1 MNKLEKQFNLLQ
13 KRGINVSK
21 ERFTE
26 YYNVT
31 RQARAKLNRLEKTK
45 DTNNLL
51 RNRSISNNVEFIR
64 KQVDFE
70 KAFKSR
76 KMIIQKDFISKDNVN
91 TRKSIARNLHK
102 SFGYSKKV
110 NNLII
115 QLNKLS
121 AKDLKKF
128 MNENK
133 DLYPLLWYADK
144 DLIEKLDYSFKDVQS
159 RLSQFMG
166 GDFKKLHK
174 SIDDDSVIIKKP
186 KVKKRKQSRR
196 KFYEDSLA
204 EIRKLNPDLF
214 KK

>member
-1 MNKLEKQFNLLQ
+1 MNKLDKQYKLLQ

-31 RQARAKLNRLEKTK
+31 RIAKAKLNRLEKTK

-64 KQVDFE
+64 KQADFE
-70 KAFKSR
+70 IAFKSR
-76 KMIIQKDFISKDNVN
+76 KAIIQKDFISKDNIN
-91 TRKSIARNLHK
+91 TRKSIARNMHK

-110 NNLII
+110 NNLIT

-128 MNENK
+128 INENK

-144 DLIEKLDYSFKDVQS
+144 DLIEKLDYSFKDVQN

-166 GDFKKLHK
+166 SDFKKIHRT
-174 SIDDDSVIIKKP
+174 IEDDSVYIKKP
-186 KVKKRKQSRR
+186 KVKKRKQNRR

>member
-1 MNKLEKQFNLLQ
+1 MNKLEKQFNLLR
-13 KRGINVSK
+13 KRGINISK

-26 YYNVT
+26 YYNIT
-31 RQARAKLNRLEKTK
+31 RQAKAKLNRLEKTK

-51 RNRSISNNVEFIR
+51 RNRTISNNVEFIK
-64 KQVDFE
+64 KQADFE

-91 TRKSIARNLHK
+91 TRKSIVRNLYK

-166 GDFKKLHK
+166 KDFKKIHRT
-174 SIDDDSVIIKKP
+174 IEDDSVYIKKP
-186 KVKKRKQSRR
+186 KVKKRKQNRR

>member
-1 MNKLEKQFNLLQ
+1 MNKLDKQYKLLQ

-31 RQARAKLNRLEKTK
+31 RIAKAKLNRLEKTK

-64 KQVDFE
+64 KKADFE
-70 KAFKSR
+70 IAFKSR
-76 KMIIQKDFISKDNVN
+76 KAIIQKDFISKDNIN

-110 NNLII
+110 NNLIT

-128 MNENK
+128 INENK

-144 DLIEKLDYSFKDVQS
+144 DLIEKLDYSFKDVQN

-166 GDFKKLHK
+166 SDFKKIHRT
-174 SIDDDSVIIKKP
+174 IEDDSVYIKKP
-186 KVKKRKQSRR
+186 KVKKRKQNRR

>member
-1 MNKLEKQFNLLQ
+1 MTKLDKQYNLLQ
-13 KRGINVSK
+13 KRGIKVSK

-26 YYNVT
+26 YYQIT
-31 RQARAKLNRLEKTK
+31 RLAKAKLNRLDKTK

-51 RNRSISNNVEFIR
+51 RNRTISNNVEFIR
-64 KQVDFE
+64 KQTDFE

-76 KMIIQKDFISKDNVN
+76 KAIIQKDFISKDNIN
-91 TRKSIARNLHK
+91 TRKSMARNLHK

-110 NNLII
+110 NNLIV

-121 AKDLKKF
+121 VKDLKRF
-128 MNENK
+128 MKENK
-133 DLYPLLWYADK
+133 DLYPLLWYADQG
-144 DLIEKLDYSFKDVQS
+144 LLEKLDYSFKDVQN
-159 RLSQFMG
+159 RLSSFM
-166 GDFKKLHK
+166 DSDLKKLHK
-174 SIDDDSVIIKKP
+174 SINGDSVSIKKP
-186 KVKKRKQSRR
+186 KVKKRKQNRR

>member
-1 MNKLEKQFNLLQ
+1 MNKLDKQYNLLQ
-13 KRGINVSK
+13 KRGVKVSK

-26 YYNVT
+26 YYQIT
-31 RQARAKLNRLEKTK
+31 RKAKAKLNRLDKTK
-45 DTNNLL
+45 DSNNLL
-51 RNRSISNNVEFIR
+51 RNRTISNNVEFIR
-64 KQVDFE
+64 KQADFE

-76 KMIIQKDFISKDNVN
+76 KAIIQKDFISKDNIK
-91 TRKSIARNLHK
+91 TRKSMAANLHK

-110 NNLII
+110 NNLIV

-121 AKDLKKF
+121 VKDLKRF
-128 MNENK
+128 MKENK
-133 DLYPLLWYADK
+133 DLYPLLWYADQGLL
-144 DLIEKLDYSFKDVQS
+144 DKLDYSFKDIQS
-159 RLSQFMG
+159 RLSSFMG
-166 GDFKKLHK
+166 SDLKKLYK
-174 SIDDDSVIIKKP
+174 SIDEDTVNIKQP

>member
-1 MNKLEKQFNLLQ
+1 MNKLDKQYKLLQ

-31 RQARAKLNRLEKTK
+31 RIAKAKLNRLEKTK

-64 KQVDFE
+64 KQADFE
-70 KAFKSR
+70 IAFKSR
-76 KMIIQKDFISKDNVN
+76 KAIIQKDFISKDNIN

-110 NNLII
+110 NNLIT

-128 MNENK
+128 INENK

-144 DLIEKLDYSFKDVQS
+144 DLIEKLDYSFKDVQN

-166 GDFKKLHK
+166 SDFKKIHRT
-174 SIDDDSVIIKKP
+174 IEDDSVYIKKP
-186 KVKKRKQSRR
+186 KVKKRKQNRR